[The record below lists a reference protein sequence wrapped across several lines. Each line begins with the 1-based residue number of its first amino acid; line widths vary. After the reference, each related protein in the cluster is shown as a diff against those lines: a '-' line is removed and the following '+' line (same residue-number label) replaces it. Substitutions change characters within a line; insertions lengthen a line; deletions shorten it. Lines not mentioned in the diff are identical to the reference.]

1 MEAWVEVRPRFS
13 LTVGAVSWKRT
24 TYSSAFFARRATLVN
39 FMDLTHMLA
48 ALRAERQQIE
58 EPILVLQRLAATSS
72 GKRRGRLPKWMAS
85 EEASIPTLPT
95 RKRKPFSAATRKRM
109 AAAQRKRRAA
119 ARKAGARIVGSVSLA
134 RSR

>member
-1 MEAWVEVRPRFS
+1 
-13 LTVGAVSWKRT
+13 
-24 TYSSAFFARRATLVN
+24 
-39 FMDLTHMLA
+39 MDLTHMLA

-58 EPILVLQRLAATSS
+58 EPILVLQRLAATSG

-109 AAAQRKRRAA
+109 AAAQRKRWAA

-134 RSR
+134 RSRWTGIRKSGVNKIFGKGISYLRFRGEMLYFFATLFK